1 MSLSGAILYQYKLKP
16 LRALANPLLVAS
28 TVFICGI
35 SSTGASA
42 QNSDATTGS
51 ATAPKN
57 KHVTHHNPHL
67 KEGISLY
74 KRGNYR
80 GSMSEFA
87 LALNS
92 EFSNATLHYYMAN
105 ALVGMRQRESAIRE
119 FRIAYALAP
128 REEPGMLSHLALS
141 YMGADN
147 YDDNVTKKPEA
158 PKVGAKPEPKVD
170 PVFEKSLELLKKQAA
185 DAAFDV
191 KNLSPKDADMI
202 RLHDENIAKSR
213 NAIVDA
219 LLKANPDDLHLSGE
233 ALNHLNRTKQLVE
246 ERNRRMGNIGRKV
259 SSVTDSAASLQ
270 TLMQEKNSKSAPRLD
285 PRGTNLYIR
294 NYKAPTS
301 KSETSPT
308 TK

>member
-1 MSLSGAILYQYKLKP
+1 MNLSGAIPYKYDLK
-16 LRALANPLLVAS
+16 LRRSQANALLVAS
-28 TVFICGI
+28 MVALSGLAWND
-35 SSTGASA
+35 ASA
-42 QNSDATTGS
+42 QNSGS
-51 ATAPKN
+51 TNRVVTAPKT
-57 KHVTHHNPHL
+57 KHATHQNPHL

-74 KRGNYR
+74 KRGDYR

-105 ALVGMRQRESAIRE
+105 ALIGMRQRESAIRE

-141 YMGADN
+141 YMDADN

-170 PVFEKSLELLKKQAA
+170 PVFEKSLELLKRQAA

-233 ALNHLNRTKQLVE
+233 ALSHLNRTKQLVE
-246 ERNRRMGNIGRKV
+246 ERNRRMGNIGKKV

-301 KSETSPT
+301 KSETLPT
-308 TK
+308 K